1 MRCAHSALFVL
12 TLLASVPASAQIQFG
27 GSTQFASHPAC
38 SSLEVADLDG
48 DGLAD
53 VLYRC
58 QASGTVGWL
67 RSLGGGSF
75 AASIAVGGQSL
86 TAHAAAPADV
96 DGDGTLDE
104 IASSL
109 TPAAVV

>member
-1 MRCAHSALFVL
+1 MRFLHAPILPMRGAHSALFVL
-12 TLLASVPASAQIQFG
+12 ALLASVPASAQIQFG

-53 VLYRC
+53 VLYSC
-58 QASGTVGWL
+58 PSSGTVGWL

-75 AASIAVGGQSL
+75 APSIAVGSIV
-86 TAHAAAPADV
+86 PMCV
-96 DGDGTLDE
+96 DP
-104 IASSL
+104 SFS
-109 TPAAVV
+109 